1 MGWDGYPLV
10 GLDSH
15 PPLYFLIRVRK
26 IYLSKKLAGLKRWAI
41 ADNNLRGI
49 GEIFVL
55 PICSIGPRRRLLQRC
70 DTRTASRQ
78 DDIRRKLDQ
87 FRREFANATVR
98 GA

>member
-10 GLDSH
+10 GLDS

-55 PICSIGPRRRLLQRC
+55 PICSIGPRRARR
-70 DTRTASRQ
+70 
-78 DDIRRKLDQ
+78 IRIAHKGMRS
-87 FRREFANATVR
+87 
-98 GA
+98 